1 MHINE
6 FVTGGSEKGKPGCS
20 VGKKKKTLI
29 MVEVR
34 PGSKT
39 GRVYCWK
46 IADFKKDNL
55 YPIIEATV
63 SEDTKV
69 VTEEYPSYDKLK
81 QKFPEAKQRKS
92 NTGKGFPILHQQIM
106 NMNRWLRGI
115 HHQCSDKHYQKY
127 LDEYCFQTN
136 RRNTEQYIFRNIMQ
150 RVVSIKT
157 KIFKELSP
165 DAA

>member
-1 MHINE
+1 
-6 FVTGGSEKGKPGCS
+6 
-20 VGKKKKTLI
+20 

-39 GRVYCWK
+39 GRVYCRK
-46 IADFKKDNL
+46 IADFKKDTL

-63 SEDTKV
+63 SEDAKV
-69 VTEEYPSYDKLK
+69 VTDEYPSYDKLK
-81 QKFPEAKQRKS
+81 EKFPKAQQRKS

-106 NMNRWLRGI
+106 NMKGWLRGI

-127 LDEYCFQTN
+127 LDEYCFRTN
-136 RRNTEQYIFRNIMQ
+136 RRNTEQYIFRNIMSS
-150 RVVSIKT
+150 VVSIKT
-157 KIFKELSP
+157 KTFKELKA